1 MHIQHLTLRV
11 KDLEESI
18 RFYEKVTEL
27 KVMRR
32 LSEGNAKLAFLS
44 SGEGETELELLHIP
58 GSQSFEG
65 KGLFLCFKTD
75 KLQEQHQLVVEL
87 GLNPSPIQNPADGT
101 HYFYVYD
108 PDGFSVQLRS
118 F

>member
-11 KDLEESI
+11 KDLEKSI
-18 RFYEKVTEL
+18 RFYETVTEL
-27 KVMRR
+27 TVARR
-32 LSEGNAKLAFLS
+32 LSEGSAQLAFLTN
-44 SGEGETELELLHIP
+44 GEGETELELLHIP
-58 GSQSFEG
+58 ESQTFEG
-65 KGLFLCFKTD
+65 KGLFICFRTD

-118 F
+118 Y